1 MMKNFD
7 VIALG
12 ELLIDM
18 TDNGLSGQGNTLFE
32 ANPGGAPCN
41 VLAMLAGLGHKV
53 GFIGKVGNDI
63 FGHKLKAVLEEV
75 HIDTRNLCMDNDC
88 RTTLAFV
95 ETKADGDRD
104 FSFYRNPGA
113 DMMLKTSDIREELL
127 AQTRIFHFGT
137 LSMTHPGVREATKY
151 AVETAKAAGA
161 RISFDPNLRE
171 PLWESLEL
179 AKEQVLYG
187 LGECDI
193 LKISDNEIQWLTGEE
208 DFDAGVNKIREKYP
222 ITLILVSMGREGSR
236 AYYRWGTPEQVWVEV
251 PPYLQEATIETTG
264 AGDTFCGCVLH
275 YILEHGLEKLTSEQL
290 TDMLKFANAAASAIT
305 TRKGA
310 LRVMPKPEEIEQL
323 MTSGTATE

>member
-1 MMKNFD
+1 MKEFD

-41 VLAMLAGLGHKV
+41 VLAMLAKLGYKV

-63 FGHKLKAVLEEV
+63 FGHKLKEVLKEV
-75 HIDTRNLCMDNDC
+75 HIDTRNLCVDNDC

-95 ETKADGDRD
+95 ETKEGGDRD

-113 DMMLKTSDIREELL
+113 DMMLTTSDIQEELL
-127 AQTRIFHFGT
+127 EQTKIFHFGT

-151 AVETAKAAGA
+151 AVESAKKAGA
-161 RISFDPNLRE
+161 LISFDPNLRE
-171 PLWESLEL
+171 PLWDSLEL

-187 LGECDI
+187 LGKCDI

-208 DFDAGVNKIREKYP
+208 DFDAGVRKIREKYP
-222 ITLILVSMGREGSR
+222 ITLILVSMGRDGSR
-236 AYYRWGTPEQVWVEV
+236 AYYRWGTPGQVRVEV
-251 PPYLQEATIETTG
+251 APYLQETTIETTG

-275 YILEHGLEKLTSEQL
+275 YILEHGLEELDAEKLTA
-290 TDMLKFANAAASAIT
+290 MLKFANAAASVIT

-310 LRVMPKPEEIEQL
+310 LRVMPNLEEIDRL
-323 MTSGTATE
+323 MK

>member
-1 MMKNFD
+1 MKEFD

-41 VLAMLAGLGHKV
+41 VLAMLAKLGHKV

-63 FGHKLKAVLEEV
+63 FGHKLKEVLKEV
-75 HIDTRNLCMDNDC
+75 HIDTRNLCVDDDC

-95 ETKADGDRD
+95 ETKEGGDRD

-113 DMMLKTSDIREELL
+113 DMMLTTSDIQEELL
-127 AQTRIFHFGT
+127 EQTKIFHFGT

-151 AVETAKAAGA
+151 AVESAKKAGA
-161 RISFDPNLRE
+161 LVSFDPNLRE
-171 PLWESLEL
+171 PLWDSLEL

-187 LGECDI
+187 LGKCDI

-208 DFDAGVNKIREKYP
+208 DFDAGVCKIREKYP
-222 ITLILVSMGREGSR
+222 ITLILVSMGRDGSR
-236 AYYRWGTPEQVWVEV
+236 AYYRWGTPEQVKVEV
-251 PPYLQEATIETTG
+251 SPYLQKSTIETTG

-275 YILEHGLEKLTSEQL
+275 YILEHGLEELDAEKLTA
-290 TDMLKFANAAASAIT
+290 MLKFANAAASVIT

-310 LRVMPKPEEIEQL
+310 LRVMPDLEEIGRL
-323 MTSGTATE
+323 MK